1 MNETHQTFKQ
11 LKVEQREAVGLLSVG
26 TFLEYFDIQLYV
38 HMAVF
43 LNELFFPKA
52 DAHVTALTHAFA
64 FCSTY
69 FFRPLGALFFGWLG
83 DQIGRK
89 TTVVITIFI
98 MAVSCL
104 IIGIMPTYAQIGITA
119 SCILTI
125 VRIIQGMAC
134 TGEST
139 GSELYL
145 TETTKPPIQYP
156 LVSILTVFTALG
168 TMAALGIA
176 TLVTSFQLNWRIVF
190 LFGASIAL
198 VGSVARTALK
208 ETPEFADAKRRMKKT
223 FANADKDIELI
234 DHNYIVKEEKVDSKT
249 MLAYFFMHCTRP
261 ICFYFAY
268 IHCGHILRE
277 TLSFTPE
284 QVIAHNFIISILD
297 LFGLI
302 VLAILSYRIYP
313 LKILKVKLIVFFIF
327 LLLTPYLLENINSS
341 LQVGLIQTFAIFFA
355 FDEMPG
361 VSILYKHFPV
371 FKRFTYASILH
382 AIARSFMYVVVS
394 FGLVYLTKYF
404 GSYALLIISFPLSIG
419 YGYGL
424 LHFEKL
430 EQATAHSHQ
439 QLRIDEI
446 HPKEII

>member
-1 MNETHQTFKQ
+1 MNHVSQTFLQ
-11 LKVEQREAVGLLSVG
+11 ITPEQKEATGLLSIG

-38 HMAVF
+38 HMAVL
-43 LNELFFPKA
+43 LNELFFPKS
-52 DAHVTALTHAFA
+52 DVHVAALTQAFA

-104 IIGIMPTYAQIGITA
+104 TIAILPTYAQIGISA

-145 TETTKPPIQYP
+145 TETTKPPLQYP
-156 LVSILTVFTALG
+156 LVSMLTVFTALG

-176 TLVTSFQLNWRIVF
+176 TLVTSFQLNWRTVF

-208 ETPEFADAKRRMKKT
+208 ETPEFADARRRIKKT
-223 FANADKDIELI
+223 FGQANKNTDLV
-234 DHNYIVKEEKVDSKT
+234 DHNYMVEEEKVNKNT

-268 IHCGHILRE
+268 IHCGNILRE
-277 TLSFTPE
+277 TLNFTPE
-284 QVIAHNFIISILD
+284 QVIAHNFIISIID

-302 VLAILSYRIYP
+302 VLAILSYKIYP
-313 LKILKVKLIVFFIF
+313 LKILKFKLIVFFAF
-327 LLLTPYLLENINSS
+327 LLFSPYLLSCVTLPLHI
-341 LQVGLIQTFAIFFA
+341 GLIQTFAIFFA

-382 AIARSFMYVVVS
+382 AVARAIMYVVVS
-394 FGLVYLTKYF
+394 FGLVYLNKYF
-404 GSYALLIISFPLSIG
+404 GHYALLIISFPLTIG
-419 YGYGL
+419 YAYGL
-424 LHFEKL
+424 CHFEKL
-430 EQATAHSHQ
+430 EQATEYFRQ
-439 QLRIDEI
+439 QLENDETY
-446 HPKEII
+446 PQ

>member
-1 MNETHQTFKQ
+1 MHEIPETFEQ
-11 LKVEQREAVGLLSVG
+11 LKVEQKEAVGLLSIG

-38 HMAVF
+38 HMAVLF
-43 LNELFFPKA
+43 NEIFFPKT
-52 DAHVTALTHAFA
+52 DSHVTALTHAFA

-119 SCILTI
+119 SCILTV

-145 TETTKPPIQYP
+145 TETTKPPVQYP
-156 LVSILTVFTALG
+156 LVSMLTVFTALG

-223 FANADKDIELI
+223 FVKADKKPELI
-234 DHNYIVKEEKVDSKT
+234 DHNYMVREEKVNPKT
-249 MLAYFFMHCTRP
+249 IVAYFFMHCTRP

-268 IHCGHILRE
+268 I
-277 TLSFTPE
+277 
-284 QVIAHNFIISILD
+284 
-297 LFGLI
+297 
-302 VLAILSYRIYP
+302 
-313 LKILKVKLIVFFIF
+313 
-327 LLLTPYLLENINSS
+327 
-341 LQVGLIQTFAIFFA
+341 
-355 FDEMPG
+355 
-361 VSILYKHFPV
+361 
-371 FKRFTYASILH
+371 
-382 AIARSFMYVVVS
+382 
-394 FGLVYLTKYF
+394 
-404 GSYALLIISFPLSIG
+404 
-419 YGYGL
+419 
-424 LHFEKL
+424 
-430 EQATAHSHQ
+430 
-439 QLRIDEI
+439 
-446 HPKEII
+446 

>member
-1 MNETHQTFKQ
+1 MADDIQTFSQ
-11 LKVEQREAVGLLSVG
+11 LKIEHKEAVGLLSIG

-38 HMAVF
+38 HMAIL
-43 LNELFFPKA
+43 LNELFFPKS
-52 DAHVTALTHAFA
+52 DPHITALTQAFA

-104 IIGIMPTYAQIGITA
+104 TIAILPTYAQIGITA
-119 SCILTI
+119 ACILTV

-190 LFGASIAL
+190 LFGAGIAL

-208 ETPEFADAKRRMKKT
+208 ETPEFVDAKRRMKRT
-223 FANADKDIELI
+223 FEHANKDIGLVEQ
-234 DHNYIVKEEKVDSKT
+234 NYMVQEKVKTKT

-268 IHCGHILRE
+268 IHCGNILRDA
-277 TLSFTPE
+277 FNYTPQ
-284 QVIAHNFIISILD
+284 QVISHNFLLSIID

-302 VLAILSYRIYP
+302 VLAIMSYKIYP
-313 LKILKVKLIVFFIF
+313 LKILKIKLIVFFMF
-327 LLLTPYLLENINSS
+327 LLLSPYLLGNISS
-341 LQVGLIQTFAIFFA
+341 PMYVGLIQTFAVFFA

-371 FKRFTYASILH
+371 FKRFTYTSILH
-382 AIARSFMYVVVS
+382 ALARAFMYVVVS

-404 GSYALLIISFPLSIG
+404 GSYALLIISLPLSLG

-430 EQATAHSHQ
+430 EQADANFHHKLMNDTNLDKVS
-439 QLRIDEI
+439 L
-446 HPKEII
+446 

>member
-1 MNETHQTFKQ
+1 
-11 LKVEQREAVGLLSVG
+11 
-26 TFLEYFDIQLYV
+26 
-38 HMAVF
+38 MAVL

-52 DAHVTALTHAFA
+52 DPHITGLTQAFA

-69 FFRPLGALFFGWLG
+69 FFRPLGALLFGWLG

-89 TTVVITIFI
+89 STVVLTIFI
-98 MAVSCL
+98 MAVCCL
-104 IIGIMPTYAQIGITA
+104 IIAILPTYAQIGIMA
-119 SCILTI
+119 SCILTV

-156 LVSILTVFTALG
+156 LVSMMTVFTAVG

-190 LFGASIAL
+190 LFGAGIAL

-208 ETPEFADAKRRMKKT
+208 ETPEFADATRRMKRA
-223 FANADKDIELI
+223 FEQANKSSNLVDD
-234 DHNYIVKEEKVDSKT
+234 NYIVQEKVKRKT

-268 IHCGHILRE
+268 IHCGNILRD
-277 TLSFTPE
+277 SFGFTPE
-284 QVIAHNFIISILD
+284 QVISHNFILSIID

-302 VLAILSYRIYP
+302 VLALLSYRIYP
-313 LKILKVKLIVFFIF
+313 LKILKVKLAVFFIF
-327 LLLTPYLLENINSS
+327 LLFSPYLLNHISS
-341 LQVGLIQTFAIFFA
+341 PLHVGLIQTFAVFFA

-361 VSILYKHFPV
+361 VSILYKHFPI
-371 FKRFTYASILH
+371 FKRFTYASVLH
-382 AIARSFMYVVVS
+382 ALARAFMYVVVS

-404 GSYALLIISFPLSIG
+404 GSYALLIISFPLSMG
-419 YGYGL
+419 FAFGL
-424 LHFEKL
+424 SHFEKL
-430 EQATAHSHQ
+430 EMAAAYCPRTQTHEEHY
-439 QLRIDEI
+439 
-446 HPKEII
+446 KTMTT